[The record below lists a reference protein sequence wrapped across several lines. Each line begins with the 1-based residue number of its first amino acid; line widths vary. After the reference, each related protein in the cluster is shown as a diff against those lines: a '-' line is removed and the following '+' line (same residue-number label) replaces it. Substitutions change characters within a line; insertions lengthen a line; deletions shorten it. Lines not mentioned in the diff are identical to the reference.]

1 MTIHKGGLQK
11 VSPSNWAFLTL
22 KVLLLHETST
32 ASPTVDDEFVADLV
46 PASNELVNDD
56 YTRATVAGATV
67 SWNATTKLWELKAD
81 AVNFGSLTGATITQ
95 GVKGW
100 ALFAQITN
108 DADSVLI
115 RSYEGTAHTFTGEGV
130 LVSWAD
136 GIVLTVEGP

>member
-11 VSPSNWAFLTL
+11 VSPYVWTSLTL

-32 ASPTVDDEFVADLV
+32 AAPTVDDEFVDDLT

-56 YTRATVAGATV
+56 YARATVSGKTV
-67 SWNATTKLWELKAD
+67 TWNATTKLWELKAD
-81 AVNFGSLTGATITQ
+81 AVDFGAITGNTLTQ

-100 ALFAQITN
+100 ALFAQVTN

-115 RSYEGTAHTFTGEGV
+115 RSYEGSAHTFTGEGV